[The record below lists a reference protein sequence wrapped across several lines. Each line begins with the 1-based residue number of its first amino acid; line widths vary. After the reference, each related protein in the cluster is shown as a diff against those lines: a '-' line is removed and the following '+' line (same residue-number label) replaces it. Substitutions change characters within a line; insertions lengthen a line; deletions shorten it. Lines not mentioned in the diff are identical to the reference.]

1 MSHARSFILCTAL
14 VASTPA
20 WAGNPD
26 HPATCHGFI
35 GVMQAAAASEDPTG
49 PQAYIDLADKM
60 WVGMNTMATQRRLSA
75 LPLPADENSEAT
87 RAMVVVRECQANMSL
102 KYAEA
107 ATNAYLKLRTAAGLS
122 NAFTAR

>member
-1 MSHARSFILCTAL
+1 MSHACNFLLCATL
-14 VASTPA
+14 IASTPA
-20 WAGNPD
+20 WAGDPN

-60 WVGMNTMATQRRLSA
+60 WVGMNTLAVQQRLAA
-75 LPLPADENSEAT
+75 LPLPSDENSEAT
-87 RAMVVVRECQANMSL
+87 RGMVVVRECQANMSL

-107 ATNAYLKLRTAAGLS
+107 ATNACLKMRTAAALS